1 MRAADGQA
9 RRRRKRVPL
18 CRRQLCTAPQPRGGR
33 GLRHESARSGQL
45 QYNTECGDFQNFAR
59 SKCKLAVARGFFGL
73 EKEFLAQALA
83 RAYLGDCARNRKL
96 PRCTRFLAAAGF
108 YSVVGLTGMFVLPVL
123 AVLTVGMLACAVI
136 APVAGVIEFAGG
148 LFGFD
153 VPFVMMQF
161 GRWTMPFWLT
171 LPASLVLGA
180 LFLGAAYGLWRALR
194 GYVRAVSRGK
204 SALDAVKAG

>member
-1 MRAADGQA
+1 MKQEQSVQAYLNRIDRLLRPLPVTERLDIVQEIRSAIAELQADGVAEAAICA
-9 RRRRKRVPL
+9 RL
-18 CRRQLCTAPQPRGGR
+18 
-33 GLRHESARSGQL
+33 
-45 QYNTECGDFQNFAR
+45 GDP
-59 SKCKLAVARGFFGL
+59 
-73 EKEFLAQALA
+73 QALA

-136 APVAGVIEFAGG
+136 APVAGVIEFTGG

-204 SALDAVKAG
+204 SALDAEKAG

>member
-1 MRAADGQA
+1 MR
-9 RRRRKRVPL
+9 
-18 CRRQLCTAPQPRGGR
+18 
-33 GLRHESARSGQL
+33 
-45 QYNTECGDFQNFAR
+45 
-59 SKCKLAVARGFFGL
+59 
-73 EKEFLAQALA
+73 
-83 RAYLGDCARNRKL
+83 
-96 PRCTRFLAAAGF
+96 AGF

-123 AVLTVGMLACAVI
+123 AVLTAGMLACAVI

-161 GRWTMPFWLT
+161 GSWAMPFWLT

-194 GYVRAVSRGK
+194 GYVRAVNRGK
-204 SALDAVKAG
+204 SALDAAKAG

>member
-1 MRAADGQA
+1 MWYDVQPLPVTERLDIVQEIRSAIAELQADGVAEAAICA
-9 RRRRKRVPL
+9 RL
-18 CRRQLCTAPQPRGGR
+18 
-33 GLRHESARSGQL
+33 
-45 QYNTECGDFQNFAR
+45 GDP
-59 SKCKLAVARGFFGL
+59 
-73 EKEFLAQALA
+73 QALA

-108 YSVVGLTGMFVLPVL
+108 CSVVGLTGMFVLPVL
-123 AVLTVGMLACAVI
+123 AVLTAGMLACAVI

-161 GRWTMPFWLT
+161 GSWTMPFWLT
-171 LPASLVLGA
+171 LPVSLVLGA

-204 SALDAVKAG
+204 STLDAVKAG